1 MTLVGKLFNR
11 TPNHIPRNTLEE
23 DYGLPIIIVVQ
34 TFLKFNLVRYIII
47 NNINTSFRY
56 YSSRR

>member
-1 MTLVGKLFNR
+1 MTLVGIFNS

-34 TFLKFNLVRYIII
+34 TFLKFNLV
-47 NNINTSFRY
+47 
-56 YSSRR
+56 

>member
-23 DYGLPIIIVVQ
+23 DYGLPIISRPN
-34 TFLKFNLVRYIII
+34 FLKVQ
-47 NNINTSFRY
+47 
-56 YSSRR
+56 SSKIYNYKQY